1 MWSKVAMAD
10 RHDTRTPD
18 RPMAPPGR
26 GPDNRSGGALQGA
39 RERAPAPLEHDGP
52 LGTETVLSLFGSTAR
67 AGVWVPSDRTRALA
81 GFGNIKLDLRRA
93 ELPGGLTEFVAIA
106 LFGNVEVIVPEAL
119 DIELDGFAIF
129 GNLDHRLAKRAKA
142 RELLGGLVGG
152 GEERLPDRAHPEDTY
167 VSIRGFAV
175 FGNVTVTVV

>member
-1 MWSKVAMAD
+1 MAD
-10 RHDTRTPD
+10 RHGTRAPDPPVAPPD
-18 RPMAPPGR
+18 R
-26 GPDNRSGGALQGA
+26 GPEKPSGGALQGA

-106 LFGNVEVIVPEAL
+106 LFGNVELIVPQTL
-119 DIELDGFAIF
+119 DVELDGFAIF
-129 GNLDHRLAKRAKA
+129 GNLDHRLARLAKA
-142 RELLGGLVGG
+142 RELLGGLVGS
-152 GEERLPDRAHPEDTY
+152 GEERLPNRAQAEDAY

>member
-1 MWSKVAMAD
+1 MAD
-10 RHDTRTPD
+10 RHDTRAPD
-18 RPMAPPGR
+18 PPKAPPGR
-26 GPDNRSGGALQGA
+26 GPENRSGGALQDA
-39 RERAPAPLEHDGP
+39 RKRTPAPLQDDGP
-52 LGTETVLSLFGSTAR
+52 LETETVLSLFGGTAR
-67 AGVWVPSDRTRALA
+67 AGVWVPSDRTVAVA

-93 ELPGGLTEFVAIA
+93 ELPAGLTKFVAIA

-119 DIELDGFAIF
+119 DVELDGSAIF

-142 RELLGGLVGG
+142 RELLGGLMGG
-152 GEERLPDRAHPEDTY
+152 GEERLPNHAQPEDAY